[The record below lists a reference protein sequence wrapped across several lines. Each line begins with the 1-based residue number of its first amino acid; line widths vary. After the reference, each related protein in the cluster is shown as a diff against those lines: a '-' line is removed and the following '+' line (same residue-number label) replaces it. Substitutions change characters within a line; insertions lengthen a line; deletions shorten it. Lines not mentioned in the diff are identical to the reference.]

1 MVVGRL
7 SRVTSEVIRFAPGL
21 KPVLKHQQG
30 GHDQKTHG
38 QRAGAGDDRPALRFD
53 NPDYEPFD
61 LPSGW
66 TERSYSNIQADVEY
80 RLNRTAEERGTPD
93 PEYARELS
101 AEIASYTFEYDGGNG
116 TRVSV
121 YLMDTASKSPDP
133 ETMTTMLKRIDTLQ
147 EDFPVKDLEVNFANY
162 QFNALDL
169 PADNGGLV
177 MQGSKTIHLRPAFS
191 QKLDGVMVE
200 DSGNPLRD
208 QFMPSRK
215 TVTQG
220 EYVLAHEYGHVNDRR
235 SNSRRF
241 SDAGDGK
248 DSRGLRN
255 STHIFGEQITEAN
268 VDFKRS
274 EYSNSN
280 EGEQYAE
287 AFAEYAL
294 TGGTTD
300 IGYVQAYAEK
310 YDWGRNLE
318 KAVDD
323 LGDDGDKVIFVDTF
337 TMNPPPYIIVRPK
350 PAVVKHLGVKHD
362 QKTHGRGSSVR
373 APFYDDLED
382 SRREAIEY
390 LTGERLFPPSY
401 SAEGVRPPTITMSDS
416 FKNKVNAVR
425 KKVKAWGAER
435 ERRELAEMTPSEV
448 AELAAVNQ
456 SRGAKREGPRSPSS
470 WEGLVPSTWVNPF
483 AEPAMAKAADNVLRI
498 LYRVFKD
505 VVDEEVWTALV
516 MDPRP
521 LDELDGPLGDLL
533 DDMLDAVAPK
543 PAVVKFAPGLRPVLK
558 HQQGSHDQKTHGTWA
573 TGGAGGD
580 FSEWGSRAPQIREI
594 AEVAPP
600 LAELG
605 RLMADPY
612 DAISLRTD
620 DLIADLVEERKDL
633 IESFPPDVTMVNPE
647 DVDVYSDSEKE
658 FLRQQSLDFFY
669 EYGDDFP
676 DAGTKYDALRD
687 YMRPTANFEFV
698 KESLSDEDMRRLRD
712 RAQGL
717 VEREMIGSLTPG
729 MKAVFGISHPVTLS
743 DGSSNVMEV
752 MVEDVTW
759 TGGLGSER
767 PTVQVLMDVYNND
780 GYIIASGVQ
789 RAFRLGTDG
798 KLEVENVYLKIGDDA
813 YRGKGFATV
822 FNERAYDAYISQGV
836 ESVTVGTAWDG
847 GFVWANKGF
856 AWDEASPQSNMQ
868 TASDAVQKVLRDSR
882 SSASTL
888 ERAAVM
894 LDQVSTQQ
902 SRSVPD
908 LSEMP
913 TPMEIAMLGYRDQ
926 GTGAFGSIETT
937 TWPGKTALYDARW
950 KGRKELTPEN
960 LGGIARSKADMRRP
974 SEVPGQKPLFDKNP
988 VVQQPSAGTAGGR
1001 QSLDE
1006 EVMALLR
1013 PIGKAKKLS
1022 YWDKIEQQAEFY
1034 EKWIMETGRGLEE
1047 EDPDSMDDF
1056 FAAAVEAMPWL
1067 VE

>member
-1 MVVGRL
+1 VVGRL

-38 QRAGAGDDRPALRFD
+38 QRAGAGGKTLRNQDDPMNPETAWVHEATWYHGTSRPDLDVLDARGRARYPAQDRYYAIAGNNFATTDKELAAQYAREAADMDIAAGVEGVRPTVYRVVPTSDYFD
-53 NPDYEPFD
+53 PDPHSG
-61 LPSGW
+61 PSGW
-66 TERSYSNIQADVEY
+66 NDGPEDMNEAFDAYDNGSPVSVRFQDVMDIDGAFDANTGE
-80 RLNRTAEERGTPD
+80 
-93 PEYARELS
+93 ELS
-101 AEIASYTFEYDGGNG
+101 VT
-116 TRVSV
+116 
-121 YLMDTASKSPDP
+121 K
-133 ETMTTMLKRIDTLQ
+133 MLEML
-147 EDFPVKDLEVNFANY
+147 
-162 QFNALDL
+162 
-169 PADNGGLV
+169 
-177 MQGSKTIHLRPAFS
+177 
-191 QKLDGVMVE
+191 
-200 DSGNPLRD
+200 
-208 QFMPSRK
+208 
-215 TVTQG
+215 
-220 EYVLAHEYGHVNDRR
+220 
-235 SNSRRF
+235 
-241 SDAGDGK
+241 
-248 DSRGLRN
+248 
-255 STHIFGEQITEAN
+255 
-268 VDFKRS
+268 
-274 EYSNSN
+274 
-280 EGEQYAE
+280 
-287 AFAEYAL
+287 
-294 TGGTTD
+294 
-300 IGYVQAYAEK
+300 
-310 YDWGRNLE
+310 
-318 KAVDD
+318 
-323 LGDDGDKVIFVDTF
+323 
-337 TMNPPPYIIVRPK
+337 
-350 PAVVKHLGVKHD
+350 KHLGVKHD

-401 SAEGVRPPTITMSDS
+401 SEEGVGPPTITISDS
-416 FKNKVNAVR
+416 FKSKVNAVR
-425 KKVKAWGAER
+425 RKVKAWGAER

-456 SRGAKREGPRSPSS
+456 SRGAKREGARSPSS

-505 VVDEEVWTALV
+505 VVDEDVWAALV

-543 PAVVKFAPGLRPVLK
+543 PSVVKFAPGLRPVLK

-600 LAELG
+600 LADLE
-605 RLMADPY
+605 RLLANPE

-647 DVDVYSDSEKE
+647 DLDFYSDSERE

-698 KESLSDEDMRRLRD
+698 KESLSYEDMRRLRD
-712 RAQGL
+712 QAQGL
-717 VEREMIGSLTPG
+717 VEEEMIDALSPG
-729 MKAVFGISHPVTLS
+729 MEAVFGISHPVTLP
-743 DGSSNVMEV
+743 DGSSDVMEV
-752 MVEDVTW
+752 LVRDVEW
-759 TGGLGSER
+759 SESLSYGN
-767 PTVQVLMDVYNND
+767 PTVRVQMDVVND
-780 GYIIASGVQ
+780 NLGLIATGVQ
-789 RAFRLGTDG
+789 REFSLGFDG
-798 KLEVENVYLKIGDDA
+798 KLQVENVYLKIEDDA
-813 YRGKGFATV
+813 YKGKGFATV

-856 AWDEASPQSNMQ
+856 AWDSAAAGKNVEVAD
-868 TASDAVQKVLRDSR
+868 TAIQKVLRDPM

-888 ERAAVM
+888 ERAAIM
-894 LDQVSTQQ
+894 LEQTQTQWASDAPLVSQI
-902 SRSVPD
+902 
-908 LSEMP
+908 P
-913 TPMEIAMLGYRDQ
+913 TPMEIAMLGYGDQ
-926 GTGAFGSIETT
+926 GTGKFGSIETT

-974 SEVPGQKPLFDKNP
+974 QPTQQIPGQQPLFDKNP

-1006 EVMALLR
+1006 EIMDLLQ
-1013 PIGKAKKLS
+1013 PIGKAKQLS

>member
-1 MVVGRL
+1 VVVGRL

-53 NPDYEPFD
+53 DPDYEPFD

-66 TERSYSNIQADVEY
+66 TERSYSDIQAEVER

-121 YLMDTASKSPDP
+121 YSNGFTPDA
-133 ETMTTMLKRIDTLQ
+133 ETMTTMLRRIDTLQ
-147 EDFPVKDLEVNFANY
+147 EDFPVKDLRVKFE
-162 QFNALDL
+162 
-169 PADNGGLV
+169 NGPFVDEGIEDSAGAFV
-177 MQGSKTIHLRPAFS
+177 VKGSKTINLRPAYS
-191 QKLDGVMVE
+191 QQIDGVMPSV
-200 DSGNPLRD
+200 PRVLRD
-208 QFMPSRK
+208 QYMPSRQ
-215 TVTQG
+215 TVTEG
-220 EYVLAHEYGHVNDRR
+220 EYVLAHEWGHVMDRR
-235 SNSRRF
+235 S
-241 SDAGDGK
+241 
-248 DSRGLRN
+248 LRN
-255 STHIFGEQITEAN
+255 ISFDIYGGEGKKHVFADLIEQAN
-268 VDFKRS
+268 LDFQRS
-274 EYSNSN
+274 NYSQTS
-280 EGEQYAE
+280 EGENFAE

-337 TMNPPPYIIVRPK
+337 TMNPPPYMIVRPK
-350 PAVVKHLGVKHD
+350 PAVVKHQQGGHD

-373 APFYDDLED
+373 APFYDQLED

-390 LTGERLFPPSY
+390 LIGDRYFPPSY
-401 SAEGVRPPTITMSDS
+401 SEEGVRPPTITISES
-416 FKNKVNAVR
+416 FKNKINAVR
-425 KKVKAWGAER
+425 RKVKAWSAER
-435 ERRELAEMTPSEV
+435 ERRELAEMTPSEL
-448 AELAAVNQ
+448 AELAAANQ
-456 SRGAKREGPRSPSS
+456 RRAAKREGPRSPSS
-470 WEGLVPSTWVNPF
+470 WEGLVPTTWVNPF

-505 VVDEEVWTALV
+505 VVDEDVWTALV

-521 LDELDGPLGDLL
+521 LEELDGPLGELL

-558 HQQGSHDQKTHGTWA
+558 HQQGSHDQKTHGAWA

-580 FSEWGSRAPQIREI
+580 FSEWGSRAAQIREI

-600 LAELG
+600 LADLE
-605 RLMADPY
+605 RLLANPE

-647 DVDVYSDSEKE
+647 DLDIYSDSERE

-698 KESLSDEDMRRLRD
+698 KESLSYEDMRRLRD

-717 VEREMIGSLTPG
+717 VEEEMIDALSPG
-729 MKAVFGISHPVTLS
+729 MEAVFGISHPVTLP
-743 DGSSNVMEV
+743 DGSSDSMNVQLTD
-752 MVEDVTW
+752 VEWSESLSYGNPAVRVTMDIVNDDF
-759 TGGLGSER
+759 GS
-767 PTVQVLMDVYNND
+767 
-780 GYIIASGVQ
+780 IATGVQ
-789 RAFRLGTDG
+789 REFSLGFDG
-798 KLEVENVYLKIGDDA
+798 KLQVENVYLKIDDDA
-813 YRGKGFATV
+813 YKGKGFATV

-856 AWDEASPQSNMQ
+856 AWDGGAPGKNLE
-868 TASDAVQKVLRDSR
+868 TADYALQKVLRDPM

-888 ERAAVM
+888 ERASIM
-894 LDQVSTQQ
+894 LDQVQTEASMD
-902 SRSVPD
+902 RPD
-908 LSEMP
+908 LSKIA

-926 GTGAFGSIETT
+926 GTGKFGGMETT

-950 KGRKELTPEN
+950 RGRKELTPEN

-974 SEVPGQKPLFDKNP
+974 QQIPGQQPLFDKNP

-1006 EVMALLR
+1006 EIMDLLQ